1 MGTGVEI
8 AVLGSLAGLTA
19 YSVDQQAK
27 AGRQS
32 QRAFEAE
39 QRKADIENVYKAR
52 QAIRQARVAQAQMQ
66 SQAAMTGG
74 VGGSALA
81 GGISSI
87 QSQLGGNLNY
97 MASIAEE
104 NTASQ
109 NAQMNAARASTN
121 AAIAG
126 TIGSSIGTIFSAGGF
141 GKPSNPGKATK

>member
-1 MGTGVEI
+1 MGDPI
-8 AVLGSLAGLTA
+8 SLAIQA
-19 YSVDQQAK
+19 YQINEQSR
-27 AGRQS
+27 AGRQQ

-52 QAIRQARVAQAQMQ
+52 QSVRQARIAQAQMQ
-66 SQAAMTGG
+66 SQAVMTGG

-81 GGISSI
+81 GGMSSV

-109 NAQMNAARASTN
+109 RAQMNSARATTN

-126 TIGSSIGTIFSAGGF
+126 TIGEFWTKNKEQIKAAMSGG
-141 GKPSNPGKATK
+141 S

>member
-1 MGTGVEI
+1 MGYV
-8 AVLGSLAGLTA
+8 AAAAAL
-19 YSVDQQAK
+19 YSIDQQAK
-27 AGRQS
+27 TGRQQ

-52 QAIRQARVAQAQMQ
+52 QSVRQARIAQAQMQ
-66 SQAAMTGG
+66 SQAVMTGG
-74 VGGSALA
+74 VNGSALA
-81 GGISSI
+81 GGMSSV

-109 NAQMNAARASTN
+109 RAQMNAARASTN

-126 TIGSSIGTIFSAGGF
+126 TIGSFAGSQGGKDIGTSMAKAILGG
-141 GKPSNPGKATK
+141 G